1 MQVARLDARRAVLR
15 LRPRAVSGAALL
27 ALALACG
34 TEELGPTVP
43 QDPSLPN
50 PIVGRIGELTFSAE
64 LLQPSWDRLVGRMT
78 LTNPT
83 AAPIAL
89 RFPDTCIVLLR
100 LYRLVDEQRVVD
112 AHSKRCQPLP
122 IDVTLGAGE
131 SRTFETNV
139 TFFFV
144 LGVEIPEGRYRA
156 TLYLRPDGSEEIE
169 IGVGRPN
176 LIRPDEEPA

>member
-1 MQVARLDARRAVLR
+1 MAPYQALSG
-15 LRPRAVSGAALL
+15 VSAALL
-27 ALALACG
+27 ACALACG
-34 TEELGPTVP
+34 SEDLGPTVP
-43 QDPSLPN
+43 EDPSLPA

-83 AAPIAL
+83 AGPIAL
-89 RFPDTCIVLLR
+89 RFPDTCVVLLR

-122 IDVTLGAGE
+122 VDVALGPGE
-131 SRTFETNV
+131 SRTFESNV

-144 LGVEIPEGRYRA
+144 LGIEIPEGRYRA
-156 TLYLRPDGSEEIE
+156 TLYLRPDGVDEVEV
-169 IGVGRPN
+169 GVGLPR
-176 LIRPDEEPA
+176 LIRPEEEAP

>member
-1 MQVARLDARRAVLR
+1 M
-15 LRPRAVSGAALL
+15 RPEAASGAALL

-34 TEELGPTVP
+34 SEDLAPTVP
-43 QDPSLPN
+43 EGPESPQ
-50 PIVGRIGELTFSAE
+50 PIVGRIGELAFSAE
-64 LLQPSWDRLVGRMT
+64 LLQPSWDRLVGRIT

-83 AAPIAL
+83 GAPVAL
-89 RFPDTCIVLLR
+89 RFPDTCVVLLR

-122 IDVTLGAGE
+122 IDVTLGPGE

-144 LGVEIPEGRYRA
+144 LGNEIPEGRYRA
-156 TLYLRPDGSEEIE
+156 TLYLRLDGSGEIE
-169 IGVGRPN
+169 VGVGLPR
-176 LIRPDEEPA
+176 LIRPDEEQA

>member
-1 MQVARLDARRAVLR
+1 MRS
-15 LRPRAVSGAALL
+15 RAVSAAPLL

-34 TEELGPTVP
+34 PENLGPTVP
-43 QDPSLPN
+43 EEPAAPR
-50 PIVGRIGELTFSAE
+50 PVVGRIGALTFSAE

-83 AAPIAL
+83 GAPVAL
-89 RFPDTCIVLLR
+89 RFPDTCVVLLR

-122 IDVTLGAGE
+122 IDVALGPGE

-144 LGVEIPEGRYRA
+144 LGIEIPEGRYRA

-169 IGVGRPN
+169 VGVGLPR
-176 LIRPDEEPA
+176 LVRPDEEQA